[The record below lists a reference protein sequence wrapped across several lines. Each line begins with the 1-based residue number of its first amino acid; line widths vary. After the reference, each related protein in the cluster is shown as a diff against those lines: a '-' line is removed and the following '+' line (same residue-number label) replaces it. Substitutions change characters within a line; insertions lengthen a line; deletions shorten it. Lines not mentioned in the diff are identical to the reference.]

1 MELHFDFWVLA
12 APSAPPTPK
21 NESLYAV
28 SVVDMAAFATA
39 GGGER
44 ENPLP
49 IPHSMKV
56 ILLWVKR

>member
-12 APSAPPTPK
+12 AAPPTPK
-21 NESLYAV
+21 NKSLYAV
-28 SVVDMAAFATA
+28 SVVDMGAFATA

-49 IPHSMKV
+49 IPHSVKV
-56 ILLWVKR
+56 ILLRGER